1 MKVLIVD
8 DDINTLDAIRRSLD
22 WEKLEIGEVCYAYEI
37 AGAKKILTEDH
48 KKQYLEMQRSQAPR
62 NAHGPKGSKN

>member
-8 DDINTLDAIRRSLD
+8 DDINTVDAIRRSLD

-37 AGAKKILTEDH
+37 AGAKKILTEESIDIVV
-48 KKQYLEMQRSQAPR
+48 
-62 NAHGPKGSKN
+62 

>member
-8 DDINTLDAIRRSLD
+8 DDINTVDAIRRSLD

-37 AGAKKILTEDH
+37 AGAKKILTEEALISLCAISRCLWEVDWI
-48 KKQYLEMQRSQAPR
+48 
-62 NAHGPKGSKN
+62 